1 MDIEFMKLPDLS
13 YLALPD
19 GVLFQLNKKSEV
31 ARATAE
37 RMGMLAELNRDLTR
51 PGDGINVAAA
61 MGRDG
66 EWMRAVI
73 ASDSPAIT
81 GFEWM
86 EFAVSPVNDTATK
99 WLLSLVRVMSHS
111 HPANERF
118 VDRPLP

>member
-1 MDIEFMKLPDLS
+1 MKLPDLS

-19 GVLFQLNKKSEV
+19 GVLFQLNKKPET
-31 ARATAE
+31 ARGTAE
-37 RMGMLAELNRDLTR
+37 RMGMLPEMNRDLTR
-51 PGDGINVAAA
+51 PGEGINVAAA

-86 EFAVSPVNDTATK
+86 EFAVSPVNETATN
-99 WLLSLVRVMSHS
+99 WLLALVRVMSHS
-111 HPANERF
+111 DPDNERL
-118 VDRPLP
+118 VERP

>member
-1 MDIEFMKLPDLS
+1 MKLPDLS

-19 GVLFQLNKKSEV
+19 GVLFQLNKKTEV

-37 RMGMLAELNRDLTR
+37 RLGMMPELNRDLTR
-51 PGDGINVAAA
+51 PGEGINVAAG

-66 EWMRAVI
+66 DWMRAVV
-73 ASDSPAIT
+73 ASNDPAIT

-86 EFAVSPVNDTATK
+86 EFAVSPVNHTATK

-111 HPANERF
+111 DPDNERL
-118 VDRPLP
+118 VERPLP

>member
-1 MDIEFMKLPDLS
+1 MDIQFINLPDLS

-19 GVLFQLNKKSEV
+19 GVLFQLNRKPEL

-37 RMGMLAELNRDLTR
+37 RMGMLDELNRDLTR
-51 PGDGINVAAA
+51 PGEGINVAAA

-86 EFAVSPVNDTATK
+86 EFAASPVNDTATK

-111 HPANERF
+111 HPDNERL
-118 VDRPLP
+118 VNRP

>member
-1 MDIEFMKLPDLS
+1 MDIKFMKLPDLS

-19 GVLFQLNKKSEV
+19 GVLFQLNNKPES

-37 RMGMLAELNRDLTR
+37 RLGMMPELNRDLTR
-51 PGDGINVAAA
+51 PGEGINVAAA

-86 EFAVSPVNDTATK
+86 EFAVSPVNHTATT
-99 WLLSLVRVMSHS
+99 WLLSLVRVMSHAD
-111 HPANERF
+111 PDNERL
-118 VDRPLP
+118 VERVLP